1 MAFQLDPK
9 DEQPRS
15 VKGGAEDGIGKCPEM
30 EASMLEDPKDAH
42 VPGGAWGLAPRERR
56 RCR

>member
-1 MAFQLDPK
+1 MAYQLDPK

-15 VKGGAEDGIGKCPEM
+15 VKGGAEDGTGKCPEM
-30 EASMLEDPKDAH
+30 GASMLEDPKDAR
-42 VPGGAWGLAPRERR
+42 VPGGAWGLVPRERW